1 LAGSGVEFLPHFAD
15 RPALGILELA
25 SIARGVQVSDAV
37 IKKAPAT
44 LLMSRPVSGGKHL
57 VIFRGDVA
65 SVEESMAAGR
75 DVAAERLVDALEL
88 PLAHAQIWPL
98 IRPAIQG
105 VIRESRWEPEE
116 SIELESVAIVETT
129 TVCAAVHA
137 ADASA
142 KVAEIQLRDMRLA
155 VGIEGK
161 AFYTMSGEL
170 CDIEAAAE
178 AARDTAGE
186 RLLELEVIP
195 APAGDIRGR
204 LIF

>member
-1 LAGSGVEFLPHFAD
+1 VAASGVEFLPHFAD
-15 RPALGILELA
+15 RPALGILELG
-25 SIARGVQVSDAV
+25 SIARGVQVADSV
-37 IKKAPAT
+37 IKKAPST

-75 DVAAERLVDALEL
+75 AMAAERLVDELEL
-88 PLAHAQIWPL
+88 PYAHAQIWPL
-98 IRPAIQG
+98 LKPAIEG
-105 VIRESRWEPEE
+105 VVRESRWEPDEA
-116 SIELESVAIVETT
+116 IELEAVAIVETT
-129 TVCAAVHA
+129 TVAAAVHA

-142 KVAEIQLRDMRLA
+142 KAAQISLRDMRLA

-170 CDIEAAAE
+170 YDIEASVL
-178 AARDTAGE
+178 AAREVAGD